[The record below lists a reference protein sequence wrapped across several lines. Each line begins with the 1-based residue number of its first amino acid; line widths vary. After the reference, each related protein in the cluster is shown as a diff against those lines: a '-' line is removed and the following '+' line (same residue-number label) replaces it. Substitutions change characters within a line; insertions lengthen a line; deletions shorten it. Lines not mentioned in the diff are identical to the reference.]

1 MINTL
6 DKQLSEEDIKNRYIT
21 PALEKAGWNREHM
34 RMEYAYNAGEIRVE
48 GSLKHRKP
56 KKIIDYLLYDD
67 ENYPIAIVEAK
78 SAKYHHSHG
87 LQQAKN
93 YAEELSKTSEKFDVP
108 FVFSS
113 NGDKFRMY
121 SKYLPEVEKDLAM
134 NEFPSLE
141 DLKKLYMEGEKY
153 TDEQL
158 KLVNQPYY
166 TNSDSFPPRYYQRIA
181 INKTI
186 EVLARG
192 KKRAM
197 VVMATGTGKTY
208 VAFQIIH
215 RYLQQNPKARILYLA
230 DRNILID
237 QTMRQDFKPFSKIMT
252 KVQGKK
258 ADASA
263 QIYMS
268 LYGQWVNYDNEE
280 NKESEEV
287 QKQPYEDFDK
297 DFFNLIMIDECH
309 RSSVRDDSQ
318 WKAILKYFDSA
329 IQIGMTATPRDADG
343 GSNIDY
349 FGEPVYSYNLMQGI
363 EDGFLA
369 PYKVI
374 KSTLS
379 SDLEGYATEAD
390 EKDLLGREIDKSLFT
405 RQNFGRDIQIKKRQ
419 IVVAKRI
426 TEMLQTIGDMTKTI
440 VFCPDEEEANV
451 MRELLIDLNRAKCR
465 KNEKYIVRITSSDR
479 IGKNLL
485 DDFIDPYSAYPV
497 VATTSMLLS
506 TGVDCKTCGLIVID
520 KEVGSMTTFK
530 QMVGRGTRIHEKT
543 GKMNFY
549 ILDFR
554 DVTNKFFEPDF
565 DGPADTTDF
574 ARMSKKEPSEPPT
587 PPEGKTE
594 EQDGPRKYYVDGKE
608 VTIVHEQVMH
618 IGADGK
624 LVTEKLTKVTRDAI
638 RKHYPSLDMFRG
650 AWKDADKKKA
660 ILDELED
667 DVWFDAI
674 REQYPQ
680 YKDWDEFDIIC
691 HLAFDAP
698 PLTRKERINNVK
710 KRNCFTQYGDEA
722 KRIIDALLDKY
733 AETGVV
739 NIEDN
744 KILDVPEFSKFGRK
758 AKIMR
763 LFNGLKGYEE
773 AIQEIE
779 TELYNIG

>member
-1 MINTL
+1 MANL
-6 DKQLSEEDIKNRYIT
+6 DKKLSEEDIKNRYIT
-21 PALEKAGWNREHM
+21 PALEQAGWNREQM
-34 RMEYAYNAGEIRVE
+34 RMEYTYTAGEIKVD
-48 GSLKHRKP
+48 GPLKHRKP
-56 KKIIDYLLYDD
+56 KRSIDYLLYDD

-78 SAKYHHSHG
+78 SAKFHHSHG
-87 LQQAKN
+87 LQQAKQ
-93 YAEELSKTSEKFDVP
+93 YAEDLSKISEELDVP

-121 SKYLPEVEKDLAM
+121 SRYLPEVEKDLAM

-141 DLKKLYMEGEKY
+141 ELKKLYLEGEKF

-158 KLVNQPYY
+158 KLINQPYY

-186 EVLARG
+186 EALARG
-192 KKRAM
+192 QKRAM

-208 VAFQIIH
+208 VAFQIIY

-237 QTMRQDFKPFSKIMT
+237 QTMRQDFKPFAKIMT
-252 KVQGKK
+252 KVQGREPDKSK
-258 ADASA
+258 
-263 QIYMS
+263 QIFMS
-268 LYGQWVNYDNEE
+268 LYGQWVNYDNEKNE
-280 NKESEEV
+280 ESEEV
-287 QKQPYEDFDK
+287 QKQPYEEFEK

-309 RSSVRDDSQ
+309 RSSVRDASQ
-318 WKAILKYFDSA
+318 WRAILEYFESA
-329 IQIGMTATPRDADG
+329 IQIGLTATPRDADG
-343 GSNIDY
+343 GSNIVQ
-349 FGEPVYSYNLMQGI
+349 FGDPVYTYDLKQGI
-363 EDGFLA
+363 QDGFLA
-369 PYKVI
+369 PYTVY

-390 EKDLLGREIDKSLFT
+390 EKDLLGREIDKNLFT

-440 VFCPDEEEANV
+440 VFCTDEEEANV

-465 KNEKYIVRITSSDR
+465 KNDKYVVRITGSDR
-479 IGKNLL
+479 VGKDLL
-485 DDFIDPYSAYPV
+485 DDFIDPYSDYPV

-506 TGVDCKTCGLIVID
+506 TGVDCKTCGLIVFD
-520 KEVGSMTTFK
+520 KEVNSLTTFK
-530 QMVGRGTRIHEKT
+530 QMIGRGTRIFEKK
-543 GKMNFY
+543 GKQFFY

-554 DVTNKFFEPDF
+554 DVSNNFFKPDF

-574 ARMSKKEPSEPPT
+574 AQMSKKEASEPPT
-587 PPEGKTE
+587 QPEENSE
-594 EQDGPRKYYVDGKE
+594 EQNGPRKYYVEGKE
-608 VTIVHEQVMH
+608 VTIVHEKVMH

-638 RKHYPSLDMFRG
+638 RKHYPSLDIFRG

-660 ILDELED
+660 ILDEMEN

-680 YKDWDEFDIIC
+680 YKDWDEFDIVC

-710 KRNCFTQYGDEA
+710 KRNCFAKYGDEA

-739 NIEDN
+739 NIEDT

-763 LFNGLKGYEE
+763 LFNGAKGYEE

-779 TELYNIG
+779 TEIYNIG

>member
-1 MINTL
+1 MANFMN
-6 DKQLSEEDIKNRYIT
+6 KPLSEEDIKNQRIT
-21 PALEKAGWNREHM
+21 PVLLEKKWKREQM
-34 RMEYAYNAGEIRVE
+34 RMEYAYTAGEIRVE
-48 GSLKHRKP
+48 GSLKRREKRKS
-56 KKIIDYLLYDD
+56 IDYLLFDD
-67 ENYPIAIVEAK
+67 ENYPIAIIEAK

-93 YAEELSKTSEKFDVP
+93 YAEELKLSKELDIP

-113 NGDKFRMY
+113 NGEKFRMW
-121 SKYLPEVEKDLAM
+121 SRYLPEVEKTLEM
-134 NEFPSLE
+134 NEFPTLE
-141 DLKKLYMEGEKY
+141 ELKKLYMEGEKY

-158 KLVNQPYY
+158 NFINQPYY
-166 TNSDSFPPRYYQRIA
+166 TNSDSFPPRYYQRVA

-186 EVLARG
+186 EALARG
-192 KKRAM
+192 QKRAM

-208 VAFQIIH
+208 VAFQIIY

-237 QTMRQDFKPFSKIMT
+237 QTMRQDFKPFAKIMT

-268 LYGQWVNYDNEE
+268 LYGQWVNYDIE
-280 NKESEEV
+280 ESE
-287 QKQPYEDFDK
+287 KQPYEDFDK
-297 DFFNLIMIDECH
+297 DFFNLIIIDECH
-309 RSSVRDDSQ
+309 RSSVKDDSQ
-318 WKAILKYFDSA
+318 WKAILNYFSSA
-329 IQIGMTATPRDADG
+329 TQIGMTATPRDAEG

-349 FGEPVYSYNLMQGI
+349 FGEPVFTYSLLQGI
-363 EDGFLA
+363 QDGFLA
-369 PYKVI
+369 PYQVV

-390 EKDLLGREIDKSLFT
+390 ERDLLGREIDKSLFT

-426 TEMLQTIGDMTKTI
+426 TEMLKTIGEMTKTI

-451 MRELLIDLNRAKCR
+451 MRELLIDMNRAKCR
-465 KNEKYIVRITSSDR
+465 KNDKYIVRITSSDR
-479 IGKNLL
+479 VGKNLL
-485 DDFIDPYSAYPV
+485 DDFIDPYSDYPV

-530 QMVGRGTRIHEKT
+530 QMVGRGTRIHEKA
-543 GKMNFY
+543 GKMHFY

-554 DVTNKFFEPDF
+554 DVTSKFFEEGF
-565 DGPADTTDF
+565 DKTTDDTNF
-574 ARMSKKEPSEPPT
+574 GGGSSSGNTGGTEGGDEGGEDGT
-587 PPEGKTE
+587 PE
-594 EQDGPRKYYVDGKE
+594 PRKYYVEGKE
-608 VTIVHEQVMH
+608 VTIVHEQVLH

-624 LVTEKLTKVTRDAI
+624 LVTEKLTDFTRKAI
-638 RKHYPSLDMFRG
+638 RKHYPTLDMFRG
-650 AWKDADKKKA
+650 AWRDADKKKA
-660 ILDELED
+660 ILDEMD
-667 DVWFDAI
+667 DNNIWIEAI
-674 REQYPQ
+674 REKYPQ
-680 YKDWDEFDIIC
+680 YKDWDEFDIVC

-698 PLTRKERINNVK
+698 PLTRQERINNVK
-710 KRNCFTQYGDEA
+710 KRNCFAKYGDEA

-763 LFNGLKGYEE
+763 LFNGLKGYEQT
-773 AIQEIE
+773 IQEIE
-779 TELYNIG
+779 TEIYNIG